1 MNYITQ
7 MFTLIYKRRNKYM
20 KKIIATI
27 AVVLCICVL
36 FAGCGNNSEPEP
48 KPAPN
53 LYFLYNRY
61 CDNTYAKIA
70 SDRSYLYVG
79 TKMHGY
85 FNRAALEAIRLINS
99 DLGLPDSLFFDMENT
114 TFAMG
119 KQEETFESK
128 GIKVSWTYH
137 PDYGLEVTYKLIVN

>member
-1 MNYITQ
+1 
-7 MFTLIYKRRNKYM
+7 M

-36 FAGCGNNSEPEP
+36 FAGCGNNSEPS
-48 KPAPN
+48 PN
-53 LYFLYNRY
+53 LWSLYLKYR
-61 CDNTYAKIA
+61 DKTVIDIA
-70 SDRSYLYVG
+70 SDRSYLFIDTNIG
-79 TKMHGY
+79 DKKGY
-85 FNRAALEAIRLINS
+85 IDWDAWEVIRSINS